1 MKTCEISQKCG
12 GCNIHQTSYEE
23 QLKEKTEYLKKLV
36 KSELS
41 DKIIVK
47 DIIGMQNPYNYR
59 NKGKFVFGTD
69 KNKQPVM
76 GFYEEG
82 THKVVNSNNCMI
94 QNDEINEIAN
104 FTFELIKKYKIKI
117 YNEDTGKGF
126 LRHLIIKHA
135 IHTDENMLVLVT
147 TDEKLYKR
155 EEIVKELVSKF
166 PNIKTIVQNINNQKT
181 KVILGTKNYK
191 LYGNGYIVDYIENL
205 KFKISPLSFYQVNPI
220 QTEKLY
226 AKAIQFAKLTGRETV
241 YDLYS
246 GIGTI
251 SLLLSKQAKKVYG
264 IEVVKDA
271 VKDAIENARLNKITN
286 VEFIDGKVE
295 EMLPRL
301 CKKERADVVFV
312 DPPRS
317 GLDYKTIQ
325 TLKNVKPK
333 KIVYISCNPITLMQ
347 NLKELREFYEID
359 EIQPVDMFPWTHHVE
374 CVTVLYLKNLIQ

>member
-12 GCNIHQTSYEE
+12 GCSIHQIPYKE
-23 QLKEKTEYLKKLV
+23 QLKEKTEYIKKLAQ
-36 KSELS
+36 SELNN
-41 DKIIVK
+41 KIKIK
-47 DIIGMQNPYNYR
+47 DIIGMENPYNYR
-59 NKGKFVFGTD
+59 NKGKFVFGMS
-69 KNKQPVM
+69 KQQPLM
-76 GFYEEG
+76 GFFEEG

-94 QNDEINEIAN
+94 QNEEINEIAN

-126 LRHLIIKHA
+126 LRYLIIKHA
-135 IHTDENMLVLVT
+135 IHTDENMLVFVT

-155 EEIVKELVSKF
+155 EEIIKALVSKF

-181 KVILGTKNYK
+181 KVILGIKNYK
-191 LYGNGYIVDYIENL
+191 LYGNGYIVDYIEDL

-226 AKAIQFAKLTGRETV
+226 NTAIQFANLTGKETV

-251 SLLLSKQAKKVYG
+251 SLLVSKQAKKVYG

-271 VKDAIENARLNKITN
+271 VKDAIENARLNKISN

-301 CKKERADVVFV
+301 CQKEKADVVFV

-317 GLDYKTIQ
+317 GLDLKTIK
-325 TLKNVKPK
+325 TLESVKPN
-333 KIVYISCNPITLMQ
+333 KIVYINCNPVTLMQ
-347 NLKELREFYEID
+347 NLKILQTLYTIN
-359 EIQPVDMFPWTHHVE
+359 EIQPVDMFPWTEHVE
-374 CVTVLYLKNLIQ
+374 CCSVLYLKDSIQ

>member
-1 MKTCEISQKCG
+1 MERCEISQKCG
-12 GCNIHQTSYEE
+12 GCNIHQTSYKE
-23 QLKEKTEYLKKLV
+23 QLKEKTEYVKRLV
-36 KSELS
+36 KNELNNNV
-41 DKIIVK
+41 IVK
-47 DIIGMQNPYNYR
+47 DIIGMENPYYYR

-69 KNKQPVM
+69 ANKQPVM

-82 THKVVNSNNCMI
+82 THKVVNSNHCMI
-94 QNDEINEIAN
+94 QNKEINEIAN

-126 LRHLIIKHA
+126 LRNLIIKHA
-135 IHTDENMLVLVT
+135 IHTDEIMLVLVT
-147 TDEKLYKR
+147 IDEKLYKR
-155 EEIVKELVSKF
+155 EEIIKELVLKF

-251 SLLLSKQAKKVYG
+251 SLLVSKQAKKVYG

-271 VKDAIENARLNKITN
+271 VKDAVENVRLNKITN
-286 VEFIDGKVE
+286 VEFISGKVE
-295 EMLPRL
+295 EMLPKL
-301 CKKERADVVFV
+301 CKRESADVIFV

-325 TLKNVKPK
+325 TLENVKPK
-333 KIVYISCNPITLMQ
+333 KIVYISCNPATLMQ
-347 NLKELREFYEID
+347 NLKELSRFYEIN
-359 EIQPVDMFPWTHHVE
+359 EIQPVDMFPWTSHVE
-374 CVTVLYLKNLIQ
+374 CVCVLNRR